1 MRAFDRRDDIH
12 SAENGPPAM
21 TSGFQKVAS
30 IRPAFH
36 ARAFFS
42 GLPGVAS
49 ACSVFGIAA
58 GSPPS
63 LYDGDL
69 LRPHRS
75 PYCLRACASGNLIEK
90 RSKRRPVY
98 SKAPLIQLKTQKFE
112 QIFESGGRDQRM
124 QRGHEGR
131 AYSVPEP
138 MPRAP

>member
-49 ACSVFGIAA
+49 GYSV
-58 GSPPS
+58 
-63 LYDGDL
+63 L
-69 LRPHRS
+69 LRGRLHRCTMETCSARIDPHTVFALAPVAIS
-75 PYCLRACASGNLIEK
+75 LKNALKGGLYIPK
-90 RSKRRPVY
+90 RP
-98 SKAPLIQLKTQKFE
+98 
-112 QIFESGGRDQRM
+112 
-124 QRGHEGR
+124 
-131 AYSVPEP
+131 
-138 MPRAP
+138 

>member
-69 LRPHRS
+69 LPRIDPHTVFALAPWVNRLKNA
-75 PYCLRACASGNLIEK
+75 LRIWMPVL
-90 RSKRRPVY
+90 RRAV
-98 SKAPLIQLKTQKFE
+98 
-112 QIFESGGRDQRM
+112 D
-124 QRGHEGR
+124 
-131 AYSVPEP
+131 
-138 MPRAP
+138 